1 MHVLPSPDS
10 QDTVRESDC
19 LQKRRSDRSP
29 ELLSS
34 NAAMIVLSIYKNN
47 PKKGW
52 GTIRNMAFEDPIP
65 CEDLLDAILKMNC
78 IYDRMDFPMTMF
90 ERRSFFGRRDITE
103 PDWKRSKTVSWCP
116 DDYLDGSADVSL
128 IIHTLVRGNASW
140 QGRVTWVQACKT
152 QNYRSVLELVY
163 LIREAIGFD

>member
-78 IYDRMDFPMTMF
+78 IYDRMDFCGVLLYAVRVFCHQT
-90 ERRSFFGRRDITE
+90 SGADGRKD
-103 PDWKRSKTVSWCP
+103 
-116 DDYLDGSADVSL
+116 
-128 IIHTLVRGNASW
+128 
-140 QGRVTWVQACKT
+140 
-152 QNYRSVLELVY
+152 
-163 LIREAIGFD
+163 